1 VFKKQRR
8 RRQLAKAKPG
18 NGSTLGK
25 YRFWQLFSR
34 SLFILELR
42 DPHGRGHVFEVDIR
56 YYADSSTKA
65 SPAALYCDGVQVYRA
80 KLPVSFPVPG
90 GVIEVDKSAYGL
102 KRMHYVTDDGR
113 ERMLRPHPRS
123 HEGLRARFGQRFP
136 RVSSALGVL
145 AVAALMAGLAVALP
159 KTLEVVTHSP
169 IVAQHVGT
177 FVSPIRLPQWANIS
191 LAVAGALAAIERA
204 LTLRNHWLLDMDTS
218 G

>member
-1 VFKKQRR
+1 M
-8 RRQLAKAKPG
+8 AKVKPG

-42 DPHGRGHVFEVDIR
+42 DPHGRGHVFEVDVR

-65 SPAALYCDGVQVYRA
+65 SPAALYRDGVQLYRA
-80 KLPVSFPVPG
+80 KLPVAFPVPD
-90 GVIEVDKSAYGL
+90 GVIEVAKSAYGL
-102 KRMHYVTDDGR
+102 KRMHYVTRDGR

-136 RVSSALGVL
+136 RVSGALGVL
-145 AVAALMAGLAVALP
+145 AVAVLVAGLAVALP

-169 IVAQHVGT
+169 IIAQNVGT

-191 LAVAGALAAIERA
+191 LAVAGALAAMERA
-204 LTLRNHWLLDMDTS
+204 LTLRHHWLLDMKTS

>member
-1 VFKKQRR
+1 M
-8 RRQLAKAKPG
+8 AKAKPG
-18 NGSTLGK
+18 NGSALAK

-42 DPHGRGHVFEVDIR
+42 DPQGRGHVFEVDVR

-65 SPAALYCDGVQVYRA
+65 SPAALYRDGVQLYRA
-80 KLPVSFPVPG
+80 KLPVAFPVPG
-90 GVIEVDKSAYGL
+90 GVIEVAKSASGL
-102 KRMHYVTDDGR
+102 KRMHYVTGDGR

-136 RVSSALGVL
+136 RVSGALGVL
-145 AVAALMAGLAVALP
+145 AVAVLVVGLAVALP

-169 IVAQHVGT
+169 IIAQNVGR

-191 LAVAGALAAIERA
+191 LGVAGALAAVERA
-204 LTLRNHWLLDMDTS
+204 LTLRHHWLLDMKTS